1 MQQKKVHIVIILFGA
16 FSPENNVSDNF
27 PKILPVGAERMRQ
40 ICLQIT
46 TLALLDF
53 LQGLRHVDIERRQE
67 AWLRFYPKFLY
78 LFFVQIEILLT
89 QRAHTYQFHLT
100 LQDVDEHGQLVEPG
114 LTQELSP
121 LGDAIVV
128 IELATHIQVVVLIDI
143 GLQVLRIGI
152 HGAELEHIELLPVL
166 PYPA

>member
-16 FSPENNVSDNF
+16 FSPENNVTDNF
-27 PKILPVGAERMRQ
+27 PKIFPIGAERMLQ
-40 ICLQIT
+40 ISLQIT
-46 TLALLDF
+46 AFALLDF
-53 LQGLRHVDIERRQE
+53 LQGLRHIDIERWQE
-67 AWLRFYPKFLY
+67 TRLCFYPKFLY
-78 LFFVQIEILLT
+78 FFFIQIEILLA
-89 QRAHTYQFHLT
+89 QRTYTYQFHLAF
-100 LQDVDEHGQLVEPG
+100 QDVEEHGELIEPS
-114 LTQELSP
+114 LAQELSP

-143 GLQVLRIGI
+143 GLQVFRIGV